1 MQGILAVSPQPQLS
15 LQAFATEYAEVSPGS
30 GIGWAPSA
38 MHAQDSVLVPSRPY
52 SPPPPSLWSDGA
64 RRTGATLAVLLVAA
78 IGFGVGYLVFSGG
91 GNETPAGPAPIV
103 VVEGGPTSNSDEQR
117 TSAELIG
124 FPAFATR
131 NTTRVGGVDPTTDA
145 AGVALASYPSL
156 GGVGGPQAAILAP
169 SGSWQAALAATPLT
183 ADPIDLPML
192 LGDPGSTPQIT
203 TDALTALRPQG
214 LDKEDG
220 AQVIAVGDVAT
231 PDGLQSLQLDQTDP
245 AELTARIDR
254 ERARLTGEDDP
265 SHLLV
270 VSSTDAAS
278 AMPAAAWAGRSGDPI
293 LFADGDEVPKATLEI
308 VKRHPKVPIYLLGPD
323 TVVSAKAVHVLERVG
338 GAKVNRIGEQDP
350 VDNAIAFAR
359 YVDGDFGWDVND
371 PGHGFVLANADRPLD
386 AAIAAPLS
394 AGGKPGPLL
403 LTDDAGTIPEAL
415 QGFFSDTE
423 PGYIDDP
430 SRAVYNHTWIMGD
443 ASAISVAFQAR
454 VDALTG
460 LARVTSE
467 TVGPSFGPAAGG
479 GSGSSGTGRPST
491 PKAGGG
497 GSK

>member
-1 MQGILAVSPQPQLS
+1 M
-15 LQAFATEYAEVSPGS
+15 
-30 GIGWAPSA
+30 
-38 MHAQDSVLVPSRPY
+38 PSRPY
-52 SPPPPSLWSDGA
+52 SPTPPSLWSDGA
-64 RRTGATLAVLLVAA
+64 RRAGATLAVLLVAA

-91 GNETPAGPAPIV
+91 GDETPAGPAPVV
-103 VVEGGPTSNSDEQR
+103 VVEGGSTGNSEEQR
-117 TSAELIG
+117 NSAEVIG

-169 SGSWQAALAATPLT
+169 SSSWQEALAATPLT
-183 ADPIDLPML
+183 ADPVNLPML
-192 LGDPGSTPQIT
+192 LGDPDSTPQIT
-203 TDALTALRPQG
+203 SDALTALRPRG

-220 AQVIAVGDVAT
+220 AQVIAVGDVAI
-231 PDGLQSLQLDQTDP
+231 PDGLKSLQLDETDP
-245 AELTARIDR
+245 AELSSRIDR

-265 SHLLV
+265 AHLLV

-293 LFADGDEVPKATLEI
+293 LFADGDDVPKSTLEV

-323 TVVSAKAVHVLERVG
+323 TVVSAKAVHILGRVG
-338 GAKVNRIGEQDP
+338 GAKVKRIGEQDP

-359 YVDGDFGWDVND
+359 YVDGDFGWNIND
-371 PGHGFVLANADRPLD
+371 PGHGFVLANADRPID

-403 LTDDAGTIPEAL
+403 LTDDADTIPEAL
-415 QGFFSDTE
+415 QSFFSDTE
-423 PGYIDDP
+423 PGYVDDP
-430 SRAVYNHTWIMGD
+430 SRALYNHTWIIGD
-443 ASAISVAFQAR
+443 ASAISVSFQAQ
-454 VDALTG
+454 VDALTT
-460 LARVTSE
+460 LARVTSD
-467 TVGPSFGPAAGG
+467 TQGPSFGPSRGS
-479 GSGSSGTGRPST
+479 GSGSSGEDEPTS
-491 PKAGGG
+491 PKSGNG